1 VRRKLC
7 ADDSH
12 VLYRFPEF
20 VMTSSQAGLLT
31 ELDNGILR
39 LTFNRPERMNAADF
53 DTMKSLI
60 DAVTDAGDNPD
71 VRTIVITGA
80 GRAFCTGADLAAI
93 TTNPTDPQ
101 IVMDTANTVIRA
113 ITSTSVPVIAAVN
126 GPAAGVG
133 VSIALAADLTYA
145 AESAYFLMS
154 FVNIG
159 LMSDGG
165 ASALIPAAI
174 GRARAAEML
183 LLGER
188 LSATDA
194 AQFGLVSKTL
204 PDDQFAAHIESVA
217 KRTSAAPRRALQLTK
232 AALNAATLDRI
243 DSALELEKTGQAE
256 LLVGADFA
264 EGATAMLQKRAP
276 HFK

>member
-1 VRRKLC
+1 MR

-12 VLYRFPEF
+12 VLYRFPEL
-20 VMTSSQAGLLT
+20 VVTPSTAGLRT

-53 DTMKSLI
+53 ETMKSLI
-60 DAVTDAGDNPD
+60 TAVTDADDNPD

-80 GRAFCTGADLAAI
+80 GRAFCTGADLAAV
-93 TTNPTDPQ
+93 TTTPTDPQ

-145 AESAYFLMS
+145 AESAYLLMS

-194 AQFGLVSKTL
+194 AHFGLVAKTL
-204 PDDQFAAHIESVA
+204 PDDQFAAHMESVA

-243 DSALELEKTGQAE
+243 DSALELEKAGQAE